1 MNYCEVTQPSRSPY
15 NTFIFKENVRNFQK
29 LK

>member
-15 NTFIFKENVRNFQK
+15 NALIFKENVRNFQK